1 MDSIDQLNLY
11 AHSSDLKYLIN
22 LDKKNMFP
30 AKILFS
36 GKKGIGK
43 SILAYHLVNYLF
55 SLDEINKY
63 DSVNFKIN
71 HNNKS
76 YQLIKNNLHPN
87 FYKINLDDDKKN
99 IDISKIRSLISFL
112 NLSTFRDQKRIIF
125 IDDVE
130 Y

>member
-55 SLDEINKY
+55 SLDEINKTAQLVWKFSNPY
-63 DSVNFKIN
+63 N
-71 HNNKS
+71 H
-76 YQLIKNNLHPN
+76 
-87 FYKINLDDDKKN
+87 
-99 IDISKIRSLISFL
+99 RSIAE
-112 NLSTFRDQKRIIF
+112 IF
-125 IDDVE
+125 
-130 Y
+130 